1 MFDILIFSGYA
12 SGHGSARYAAPFPG
26 CAGGAQA
33 ARGPSRGG
41 RPLAGRGGAGVRRLA
56 PVGERLGGPTPPRR
70 GGCAPL
76 GQAGTAALPAPLAA
90 RGSEGGAPDRRPLPR
105 PAEAAL
111 CALDARG
118 GGEAPGRALRLRGVG
133 VDGGPLAQTLGLHAA
148 EAAPPG
154 LRAGRA
160 GGGALAEGGI
170 PGHTPAGEAGEGR
183 DSLGRRDGPPER
195 PS

>member
-1 MFDILIFSGYA
+1 MFDILIFPGYA
-12 SGHGSARYAAPFPG
+12 PAHGSARYAAPFPG

-33 ARGPSRGG
+33 ARGPSRRG

-76 GQAGTAALPAPLAA
+76 GQAGTAAFLARREA

-111 CALDARG
+111 
-118 GGEAPGRALRLRGVG
+118 
-133 VDGGPLAQTLGLHAA
+133 
-148 EAAPPG
+148 
-154 LRAGRA
+154 
-160 GGGALAEGGI
+160 
-170 PGHTPAGEAGEGR
+170 
-183 DSLGRRDGPPER
+183 
-195 PS
+195 